1 MIYFI
6 IAVSA
11 IFVILVLVLIHF
23 HKKEVEKIRQGQDV
37 EIPESKKKSSKIWSG
52 IGYGLI
58 GVLGILLITNLS
70 MQYLP
75 FSNRVLAVV
84 SESMSYKN
92 EENEY
97 LFENDLN
104 NQIQKN
110 DLIFVKKVDDI
121 SQIKLYDIVCYKHP
135 DGRKIIHRVIKLTE
149 DYFVTQGD
157 ANSDNDHMMLT
168 NDDLIGVYTGTRIPY
183 VGAIVLFFNSTLG
196 ILTIVYLIVLA
207 IIDGYLNGR
216 LQKER
221 VKEALMKEGE
231 VDER

>member
-11 IFVILVLVLIHF
+11 IFVILVLVLIYF
-23 HKKEVEKIRQGQDV
+23 YKKEVEKIRQGQDV
-37 EIPESKKKSSKIWSG
+37 EIPEAKKKRSKIWSG

-75 FSNRVLAVV
+75 FSNRVLAVA

-121 SQIKLYDIVCYKHP
+121 SQIKLYDIVCYIHP

-221 VKEALMKEGE
+221 VNKALMKEGE